1 MKCPNCG
8 QTLKPEAVF
17 CPECGTKAKQKTC
30 PHCGAAMRD
39 AAVFCPMCG
48 QPAAEQDTIQEVRD
62 TQPFPAQPE
71 PPAGKGNGI
80 RIALICCVAAV
91 LIVGI
96 VSATFLKVSSQNKEA
111 ALAQQDTTSVGQTE
125 IPQTSTDTET
135 VETGEPKVETPVT
148 TSETE
153 INVSNDRHAIL
164 RAEYQARIDGLWTE
178 MDAID
183 QKARNQA
190 DLSQLS
196 YDNYQHWDSL
206 LNEIYQD
213 IKSELSNSAFE
224 ALKESETVWI
234 AQRDATAD
242 ERAADWVGG
251 TGYTAGYYG
260 ALSDSTGKRCQWLV
274 DQYLN

>member
-8 QTLKPEAVF
+8 QTLKPEATF
-17 CPECGTKAKQKTC
+17 CPECGTKAEQKTC

-48 QPAAEQDTIQEVRD
+48 QPAAEQDTMQEVRD

-111 ALAQQDTTSVGQTE
+111 ALAQQDTPSVGQTE

-153 INVSNDRHAIL
+153 TNVSNDRHAVL
-164 RAEYQARIDGLWTE
+164 REEYQARIDGLWTE
-178 MDAID
+178 MNAID

-213 IKSELSNSAFE
+213 IKSELSSSAFE
-224 ALKESETVWI
+224 VLKDSETAWI

-242 ERAADWVGG
+242 RQAADWVGG
-251 TGYTAGYYG
+251 TGYTAVYYG
-260 ALSDSTGKRCQWLV
+260 SLSSSTGKRCQWLV

>member
-8 QTLKPEAVF
+8 QTLKPEAAF
-17 CPECGTKAKQKTC
+17 CPECGTKAEQKTC

-71 PPAGKGNGI
+71 QPAGKGNGI

-96 VSATFLKVSSQNKEA
+96 VSATFLKVSSQNNEA
-111 ALAQQDTTSVGQTE
+111 ALAQQNTQAAEQTE
-125 IPQTSTDTET
+125 TPQTANGMEIEETD
-135 VETGEPKVETPVT
+135 EPEVETPVT

-153 INVSNDRHAIL
+153 TRPSNDRHAIL

-183 QKARNQA
+183 QKARNQV

-251 TGYTAGYYG
+251 TGYTAVYYG

>member
-8 QTLKPEAVF
+8 QMLKPEAAF
-17 CPECGTKAKQKTC
+17 CPKCGTKIEQKTC

-39 AAVFCPMCG
+39 EAAFCPMCG
-48 QPAAEQDTIQEVRD
+48 KSAGLQKQDPVEVQ
-62 TQPFPAQPE
+62 QPFPPQPAQPTK
-71 PPAGKGNGI
+71 KGNGV

-96 VSATFLKVSSQNKEA
+96 ISATFLKVSSQNNKA
-111 ALAQQDTTSVGQTE
+111 ALAQQDIPSAGQTE
-125 IPQTSTDTET
+125 TPQTSTDTET
-135 VETGEPKVETPVT
+135 VETGGTEVETPAT

-153 INVSNDRHAIL
+153 TNVSNDRHAAL
-164 RAEYQARIDGLWTE
+164 RQEYQARIDGLWTE
-178 MDAID
+178 MYAID

-190 DLSQLS
+190 DLNQMS

-224 ALKESETVWI
+224 ALKDSETAWI

-242 ERAADWVGG
+242 RQAEDWVGG
-251 TGYTAGYYG
+251 TGYTAVYYG
-260 ALSDSTGKRCQWLV
+260 SLSGSTGKRCQWLV